1 MAYQEQES
9 RTSKTVVETPVSRR
23 EVTHT
28 DAVRGRE
35 RDGVSGTTVG
45 VIVVVAIALI
55 TILVLL
61 LMNNQ
66 ATNENINANLAA
78 QAAQQPP
85 PTTVV
90 QQPAQQPPVIIQ
102 QAPAAPAQAPIV
114 ITQPAPSSG
123 STSSGSTSSGSND
136 SAIQSEIDKRINDD
150 PTYSTLGLTVTVI
163 EGKATVIGTVKS
175 DSLKSQVERM
185 IRSVRG
191 VKDIDNQLIV
201 SG

>member
-1 MAYQEQES
+1 MAYQEQQS
-9 RTSKTVVETPVSRR
+9 RNSKVVVETPVSRR

-28 DAVRGRE
+28 DAVRGRD
-35 RDGVSGTTVG
+35 RDGISGTTVG
-45 VIVVVAIALI
+45 VIVVVAIALV
-55 TILVLL
+55 TIIVLL

-66 ATNENINANLAA
+66 AANENVNANLAA

-85 PTTVV
+85 PTTIV

-102 QAPAAPAQAPIV
+102 QAQPAPAQAPIIV
-114 ITQPAPSSG
+114 TQPAASTGS
-123 STSSGSTSSGSND
+123 STSAGSND
-136 SAIQSEIDKRINDD
+136 SAIQLEIDKRISED
-150 PTYSTLGLTVTVI
+150 PTYSALGLTVTVFD
-163 EGKATVIGTVKS
+163 GKATVIGTVKS

-191 VKDIDNQLIV
+191 VKDIDNQIIV

>member
-9 RTSKTVVETPVSRR
+9 RSSKMVVETPVSRR

-45 VIVVVAIALI
+45 VIVVVAIALV

-85 PTTVV
+85 PTTIV

-123 STSSGSTSSGSND
+123 STSSGSND

-150 PTYSTLGLTVTVI
+150 PTYSALGLTVTII

-175 DSLKSQVERM
+175 DAVKTDVERM

-191 VKDIDNQLIV
+191 VKSIDNQIIV